1 VAHVGDARQAKPHLE
16 HNPLSLLGARNTI
29 PMRKLNDPG
38 DNLSTSTTLESNKS
52 HHPLCDRA
60 RVLTEGDSNFSIAA
74 GGRGIHGGSNPVK
87 IQADTCPF
95 RRTRQHHKS
104 NPSSCKILLV
114 SYPLVCGEQD
124 INRRLLGGIQ
134 QCAVRQPVPALRIGG
149 DDGMAGQCPGNASG
163 RPMIKENA
171 HQQVSSQRQP
181 KPSGSGRQ
189 SQALL

>member
-1 VAHVGDARQAKPHLE
+1 MDITTHTRQRARERSILFIRKADAHDPLGFADA
-16 HNPLSLLGARNTI
+16 
-29 PMRKLNDPG
+29 
-38 DNLSTSTTLESNKS
+38 KS
-52 HHPLCDRA
+52 HRGTYPLCDRA

-134 QCAVRQPVPALRIGG
+134 QCTVRQPVPALRIGG
-149 DDGMAGQCPGNASG
+149 DDGMAGECPGNASG

-171 HQQVSSQRQP
+171 HQQVSQRQP